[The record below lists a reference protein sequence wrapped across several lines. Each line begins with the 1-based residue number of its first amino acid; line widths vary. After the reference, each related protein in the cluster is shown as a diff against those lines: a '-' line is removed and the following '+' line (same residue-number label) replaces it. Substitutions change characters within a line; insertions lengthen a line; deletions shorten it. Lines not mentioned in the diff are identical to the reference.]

1 MKNKKMWIIIG
12 IVAVVVIWLIV
23 GYNGLVNKEESL
35 AEAKSNVENVYQ
47 RRADL
52 IGNLVETV
60 KGYASHEQETL
71 TAVTDARTKNFEI
84 DPQTATPEQLKTYIN
99 AVGEAYPDLK
109 ANQNFLDL
117 QSQLEG
123 TENRIAT
130 ERRRYNEAVKEYNT
144 TIRKFPTTIIASL
157 FGFDKAENW
166 EAQEGAEVVPTVSF
180 Q

>member
-1 MKNKKMWIIIG
+1 MWITIG
-12 IVAVVVIWLIV
+12 IVAVVVIWLIS

-52 IGNLVETV
+52 IANLVETV
-60 KGYASHEQETL
+60 KGYAAHEQETL
-71 TAVTDARTKNFEI
+71 MGVTDARTKSLEI
-84 DPQTATPEQLKTYIN
+84 DPQTATPEQLRTYIN

-109 ANQNFLDL
+109 ANQNFLEL

-130 ERRRYNEAVKEYNT
+130 ERRKYNEAVKEYNT
-144 TIRKFPTTIIASL
+144 SIRKFPTTIVASL

-166 EAQEGAEVVPTVSF
+166 EAQEGAEVVPVVSF

>member
-130 ERRRYNEAVKEYNT
+130 ERRKYNEAVKEYNT

-180 Q
+180 

>member
-52 IGNLVETV
+52 IANLVETV

-84 DPQTATPEQLKTYIN
+84 DPQTASPEQLKTYIN

-130 ERRRYNEAVKEYNT
+130 ERRKYNEAVKEYNT

-166 EAQEGAEVVPTVSF
+166 EAQEGTEVVPTVSF

>member
-12 IVAVVVIWLIV
+12 VVAVVVIWLIA
-23 GYNGLVNKEESL
+23 GYNGLVSKEESL
-35 AEAKSNVENVYQ
+35 AEAKSNVENAYQ

-60 KGYASHEQETL
+60 KGYAAHEQETL
-71 TAVTDARTKNFEI
+71 TAVTDARVKSFDI
-84 DPQTATPEQLKTYIN
+84 DPATVSAEQLKTYIN

-123 TENRIAT
+123 TENRITT

-144 TIRKFPTTIIASL
+144 SIRKFPTTIIASL

>member
-12 IVAVVVIWLIV
+12 VVAVVVIWLV
-23 GYNGLVNKEESL
+23 SGYNGLVNKEESL

-60 KGYASHEQETL
+60 KGYAAHEQETL
-71 TAVTDARTKNFEI
+71 MGVTDARAKSFEI
-84 DPQTATPEQLKTYIN
+84 DPRTATSEQLRTYIN

-130 ERRRYNEAVKEYNT
+130 ERRKYNEAVKEYNT
-144 TIRKFPTTIIASL
+144 SIRKFPTTIIASL

-166 EAQEGAEVVPTVSF
+166 EAQDGAEVVPTVSF